1 MHLAAAVGTPCV
13 AIFSARKPPRLWF
26 PHGPRHRI
34 LFHEVSCMGCK
45 LETCIV
51 ERKRCLTSITIQEV
65 AGEVHTAL
73 ANQNPPSF

>member
-26 PHGPRHRI
+26 PHGPQHRV
-34 LFHEVSCMGCK
+34 LFHDVSCMGCK

-51 ERKRCLTSITIQEV
+51 ERKRCLTTITVEEV
-65 AGEVHTAL
+65 AAQVQAAL
-73 ANQNPPSF
+73 VGL